1 MIVGRPISEICR
13 ELAIS
18 AQAGHHTVLAQI
30 LRMASLEAA
39 QSGVRHHEGD
49 SSIQDRLVGT
59 WDWDIAN
66 DRVYADSKF
75 ARLFGVNAD
84 LASRGTPLQDWLDA
98 IHPDDIDDVAAAIT
112 RSLTTGQVFSREYR
126 VVSHGD
132 THWVYA
138 RGKCTLDSSGKA
150 VRFPGAIVDITREKI
165 DDHHFSIVPT

>member
-13 ELAIS
+13 ELAAS
-18 AQAGHHTVLAQI
+18 AETDHQTVLAQI

-39 QSGVRHHEGD
+39 RTGTRHQD
-49 SSIQDRLVGT
+49 DATIRDRLVGT

-84 LASRGTPLQDWLDA
+84 LASRGTPLKDWLNA
-98 IHPDDIDDVAAAIT
+98 IHPDDVDDVTADIN

-126 VVSHGD
+126 VISHGA

-138 RGKCTLDSSGKA
+138 RGKCTLDAAGNA

-165 DDHHFSIVPT
+165 DEYQLSIAPT

>member
-1 MIVGRPISEICR
+1 MIAGRPISEICR
-13 ELAIS
+13 ELAVS
-18 AQAGHHTVLAQI
+18 AETSHQTILAQL

-39 QSGVRHHEGD
+39 RTGTRHQD
-49 SSIQDRLVGT
+49 DASIRDRLVGT

-75 ARLFGVNAD
+75 ARLFGINAD

-98 IHPDDIDDVAAAIT
+98 IHPDDIDDVAADIN

-132 THWVYA
+132 IHWVYA

-150 VRFPGAIVDITREKI
+150 VRFPGAIVDITQEKI
-165 DDHHFSIVPT
+165 EDYNLSIAPT